1 MSFLPGELRR
11 YELEK
16 ALLATSSD
24 ALGTSSFL
32 FLVVWPGATSS
43 FLLLVAKP
51 FVTSSFLFLVVRPGA
66 TSCFLLLVAMPF
78 FSSSFLFL
86 VVRTGATSSF
96 LFLVVRPEA
105 TSSFLLLVVTL
116 GATSSFLIL
125 VGVPGAATVHGRK
138 IQTLLPENSKLVSLP
153 ECFGKWTKQIKPWQ
167 HKFNEVMFN
176 IDLWGSGVGDS
187 HLLRGFEYLVHL
199 L

>member
-1 MSFLPGELRR
+1 M
-11 YELEK
+11 
-16 ALLATSSD
+16 
-24 ALGTSSFL
+24 
-32 FLVVWPGATSS
+32 PGATSS
-43 FLLLVAKP
+43 FLL
-51 FVTSSFLFLVVRPGA
+51 
-66 TSCFLLLVAMPF
+66 
-78 FSSSFLFL
+78 L

-153 ECFGKWTKQIKPWQ
+153 ECFDEWTKQIKHWQ
-167 HKFNEVMFN
+167 HKFNETSCSTLTFGGRGLVTV
-176 IDLWGSGVGDS
+176 IDGF
-187 HLLRGFEYLVHL
+187 GFEYLVHPL
-199 L
+199 CSARYVRGRTGAPRFGSRPFSLRTRCDARIDSMELTGATKG